1 MCNFLYYKRRISLSS
16 ALYFGKTNYFQRFR
30 FIHFMFTLARYILRL
45 HIGPFFFGL
54 SVITLIFLLNLM
66 FREIGR
72 ILSKGLEFTIVVEFF
87 VLNMAWIIALA
98 VPMAVLMASLMAFG
112 RLSADNEITAMK
124 ACGINIYHIIAPV
137 VLTSIV
143 LALFLI
149 WFNNSVLPEF
159 NHRLRLLYGDISRK
173 RPTIALEPGVYFDE
187 IRGYGILVNELQEKG
202 EVSYVKGVFVEDNST
217 EGVNKIITAQHG
229 EITIKRHSGTLVLT
243 LFDGELHQLDLNQ
256 MQHYRRVK
264 FPKHRLAIEV
274 PGLELTRSQ
283 SEYRGDREKSAQMM
297 RNDVAKNDQSI
308 AERRREIAKV
318 LDNFFIQYLP
328 KTMWPDTILSKPAL
342 QMPDKSDTGFYAS
355 AEGSAPNLSI
365 LHSAIQRRWQANLP
379 GQSTGAS
386 PASAEMIKNE
396 LAQIVSQINRETEVI
411 KAFNRSNYV
420 LKVEIHKKY
429 SIPFACLVFVLIGA
443 PLGIMARS
451 GGLAVG
457 GGLSIGFFL
466 LYYASLIGGEELAD
480 RQYITPFLAMWL
492 ANIVVG
498 MGGIYLVIRSVYET
512 TIIRWQALGQQ
523 LVNWLKSFRT
533 KPARTNEG

>member
-1 MCNFLYYKRRISLSS
+1 
-16 ALYFGKTNYFQRFR
+16 
-30 FIHFMFTLARYILRL
+30 MFTLARYILRL
-45 HIGPFFFGL
+45 HVGPFLFGL
-54 SVITLIFLLNLM
+54 AVITLVFLLNLM

-72 ILSKGLEFTIVVEFF
+72 ILSKGLEFTVVVEFF

-98 VPMAVLMASLMAFG
+98 VPMAVLMATLMTFG

-124 ACGINIYHIIAPV
+124 ACGINIYRIIAPV
-137 VLTSIV
+137 ILTSIG

-149 WFNNSVLPEF
+149 WFNNFVLPEF

-173 RPTIALEPGVYFDE
+173 RPTIALEPGVYFNE
-187 IRGYGILVNELQEKG
+187 IRGYGILVQELQEKG
-202 EVSYVKGVFVEDNST
+202 DVSYVKGVFVEDNSI
-217 EGVNKIITAQHG
+217 ESVNKIITANHG
-229 EITIKRHSGTLVLT
+229 EITINKQSGTLVLT
-243 LFDGELHQLDLNQ
+243 LFDGELHQLDLSQ
-256 MQHYRRVK
+256 MEHYRRVK
-264 FPKHRLAIEV
+264 FPKHRMAIEV

-297 RNDVAKNDQSI
+297 RADVAKNQQAI
-308 AERRREIAKV
+308 AERRQEITRV
-318 LDNFFIQYLP
+318 LNSFLSQYLP
-328 KTMWPDTILSKPAL
+328 NTVWPGAILS
-342 QMPDKSDTGFYAS
+342 SD
-355 AEGSAPNLSI
+355 PLLSGEKNQGGQI
-365 LHSAIQRRWQANLP
+365 SQRRSKPPEPRDVQSMMP
-379 GQSTGAS
+379 GRSSSNRFRQSTS
-386 PASAEMIKNE
+386 PGLSSTEAIKTD
-396 LAQIVSQINRETEVI
+396 LGQIISHINRETEVI

-480 RQYITPFLAMWL
+480 RQIITPFLAMWL

-498 MGGIYLVIRSVYET
+498 IGGIYLVIRSVYET
-512 TIIRWQALGQQ
+512 TIIRWQAIGQHIAA
-523 LVNWLKSFRT
+523 LFSFFKNNSLKP
-533 KPARTNEG
+533 KEI